1 MHKSEHKAF
10 IFLLTKLWNFSHHA
24 IPTQMQLSPLPVPE
38 LPSSFRRFV
47 SLQNSWPASPA
58 FSIGV
63 RSWSSPNHLAARPH
77 YEELP
82 AASPPRL
89 GDGETLN
96 SAPGFLLSIYSCAGF
111 GAVPTN
117 GKTSERA
124 DLFKSSQHWEVS
136 FWEMRWG
143 LLKLRQGYIH
153 VLQITCYIR
162 RGIYI
167 TEMWPFFSFEERR

>member
-1 MHKSEHKAF
+1 MELFSSCYSNPNATQS
-10 IFLLTKLWNFSHHA
+10 LTCSRATKL
-24 IPTQMQLSPLPVPE
+24 
-38 LPSSFRRFV
+38 LPSVCLLAELLARQPCLLYRGSIMVESKPFSGKASLRGITCRFT
-47 SLQNSWPASPA
+47 
-58 FSIGV
+58 
-63 RSWSSPNHLAARPH
+63 
-77 YEELP
+77 
-82 AASPPRL
+82 PRL

-124 DLFKSSQHWEVS
+124 DLFKSSQYWEVS